1 MNSGDEK
8 QAYYFNFQKS
18 SDKGVGTNH
27 LIFSRVS
34 TNPKNCVNQLQAGEI
49 SYDLSKVHVS
59 TNDSRTSKTYCRE
72 NVYYGLNLITAKSR
86 KVYFESYDQM
96 DRFIN
101 KIIKLQGFTDRFSQ
115 YEKLQNVTSNNPEED
130 IQRFIARHQN
140 TGMKF
145 LVKPIDLKLGVNL
158 QIKAKE
164 ERDLLLEC
172 SKSKIKTVKV
182 IDCFDVL
189 EMSYI
194 VIEHSSGKT
203 LRDAILSL
211 GKKFLSEA
219 ETRKCLYQILKI
231 FQ

>member
-1 MNSGDEK
+1 
-8 QAYYFNFQKS
+8 
-18 SDKGVGTNH
+18 
-27 LIFSRVS
+27 
-34 TNPKNCVNQLQAGEI
+34 
-49 SYDLSKVHVS
+49 
-59 TNDSRTSKTYCRE
+59 
-72 NVYYGLNLITAKSR
+72 
-86 KVYFESYDQM
+86 
-96 DRFIN
+96 
-101 KIIKLQGFTDRFSQ
+101 
-115 YEKLQNVTSNNPEED
+115 
-130 IQRFIARHQN
+130 
-140 TGMKF
+140 MKF

-219 ETRKCLYQILKI
+219 ETRKCLY
-231 FQ
+231 